1 MRKKWKYY
9 ENDNKEEAI
18 KLEEKFNVNK
28 LLAMI
33 MANRGITE
41 KNAEIFLNP
50 NRHDFHDPF
59 KMPDMEEAVNRIVK
73 AI

>member
-41 KNAEIFLNP
+41 KNAEIFL
-50 NRHDFHDPF
+50 
-59 KMPDMEEAVNRIVK
+59 
-73 AI
+73 